1 MSILANDHSGCY
13 WLHDDGSR
21 QELTM
26 EEWKGA
32 LANILKAPNRPMN
45 AHEEQK
51 KERQET
57 TSIDELLGEEGE
69 NETSLDEL
77 LEEAGLL

>member
-1 MSILANDHSGCY
+1 
-13 WLHDDGSR
+13 
-21 QELTM
+21 M

-32 LANILKAPNRPMN
+32 LASILKAPNRPMN

-77 LEEAGLL
+77 LEETDSELVKETVESWKTELSKLL